1 MQKQAPSIGKIGV
14 AVGFALSCF
23 ALLLFLWITF
33 GGAIPFKP
41 ESYRFSADFP
51 EAITLSKEADVR
63 LGGVSVGKVKSLELS
78 DEEDAT
84 RAVIEIDPRYAPI
97 SSDARAILRQ
107 KTLLGETY
115 VELTSGTQVD
125 PQESSELE
133 ESEDETAQTGTTDT
147 DVGELSGDDAVEP
160 IEEGG
165 HLEDTQ
171 VQEQVQIDEIFQ
183 ALDKETRQSFQ
194 LWMKNAGIA
203 IDGRGL
209 DLNDAFGNLGPFSE
223 DATDVLGTLRRQ
235 EQALRDVVRNTGT
248 VFEALTAREQ
258 ELAGAVVGSNRTFR
272 ALASRDESLAETFQ
286 ILPTF
291 EEETRLTLNRVAT
304 FADDTEP
311 LVRDLRPVADDL
323 SPTFQSI
330 RRLSPHLRNLFVDLR
345 PLLDASLKPGTDPLR
360 GGLPALR
367 RTLARL
373 RPVLSS
379 LDPFL
384 ANLNP
389 VIRYLEFYKAQ
400 AGDFLAGS
408 GHAFGAKLADIP
420 GYPPRHALRVIT
432 VINAETLAV
441 FRGRPAANR
450 GNAYLAPD
458 AINNPDAV
466 SHGALPS
473 FDCDNAGGE
482 QAAIVNPYSGFGG
495 NGQAACFVQPD
506 FPAEWGGGRAPQV
519 FADP

>member
-1 MQKQAPSIGKIGV
+1 MQKQAPSIGRVLV
-14 AVGFALSCF
+14 AIGFALSCF
-23 ALLLFLWITF
+23 GLLLFLWVTF
-33 GGAIPFKP
+33 GGPTPLAAH
-41 ESYRFSADFP
+41 SYRFTAEFP
-51 EAITLSKEADVR
+51 EAVTLSKEADVR
-63 LGGVSVGKVKSLELS
+63 IGGVTVGKVKDLQLPPSGN
-78 DEEDAT
+78 AT
-84 RAVIEIDPRYAPI
+84 EATIEIDPEFAPI
-97 SSDARAILRQ
+97 PSDTRAILRQ
-107 KTLLGETY
+107 KTLLGETF
-115 VELTSGTQVD
+115 VELTGGTK
-125 PQESSELE
+125 PAAKLE
-133 ESEDETAQTGTTDT
+133 D
-147 DVGELSGDDAVEP
+147 
-160 IEEGG
+160 GG
-165 HLEDTQ
+165 HLARTQ
-171 VQEQVQIDEIFQ
+171 TQDSSQIDEIFQ
-183 ALDKETRQSFQ
+183 GLDQETRQAFRI
-194 LWMKNAGIA
+194 WMQGASEA
-203 IDGRGL
+203 IEGRGQ
-209 DLNDAFGNLGPFSE
+209 DLSDALGNLGPFTT
-223 DATDVLGTLRRQ
+223 DATEVLRILNRQ
-235 EQALRDVVRNTGT
+235 DDAVRSLVRDTGQ
-248 VFEALTAREQ
+248 VFAALTERDQ
-258 ELAGAVVGSNRTFR
+258 QLASAITGSNATFD
-272 ALASRDESLAETFQ
+272 ALASRDRALAETFQ

-482 QAAIVNPYSGFGG
+482 QAAIVNPYAGFGG